1 MREIIIFLVLSLQVT
16 WVLGQFSQKQK
27 DDLKNL
33 LDYPA
38 VNYTINLNFSVTD
51 YATPLYS
58 CSVLGK
64 LSDEALQQKLQ
75 NNYKDAPIY
84 GEMSYRFYK
93 KGNRSE
99 AEKYFNQA
107 LPLFAKWQTEEPQNI
122 LAYFYEIDYLWSVES
137 YKILESVLQEILQ
150 KFPNEKAV
158 YAKNFEFQ
166 LFLKNDLQTSQTHLE
181 AFEKQVDANDLHLL
195 NYKKSLGLY
204 TFIMSMRENPE
215 KTLLSDF
222 SFAERAF
229 KANPKS
235 LGHEHFYYY
244 CVTFRS
250 YENLMKRASQKQ
262 NSANIKELIK
272 ESDKNQIKLLKN
284 AEKFFLKNLSKASES
299 QKVYMLSNL
308 ASVYVFLGK
317 FKEAV
322 NYFEQAWQKEKKE
335 DYFEGIIQ
343 ANGFAG
349 AWDKAE
355 KYLIEALKENP
366 QNLKYLVTLVGLY
379 DRRIPNPELL
389 RKYIAEIEQIGTSN
403 ELRSKTLA
411 VWNIKQNNLTRAE
424 FYLDLLGE
432 EDFETLFYK
441 MTLAVLQDK
450 SQEAKSYYEKLV
462 QKDKDDKYLLE
473 AKKILNF

>member
-1 MREIIIFLVLSLQVT
+1 
-16 WVLGQFSQKQK
+16 
-27 DDLKNL
+27 
-33 LDYPA
+33 
-38 VNYTINLNFSVTD
+38 
-51 YATPLYS
+51 
-58 CSVLGK
+58 
-64 LSDEALQQKLQ
+64 
-75 NNYKDAPIY
+75 
-84 GEMSYRFYK
+84 
-93 KGNRSE
+93 
-99 AEKYFNQA
+99 
-107 LPLFAKWQTEEPQNI
+107 
-122 LAYFYEIDYLWSVES
+122 
-137 YKILESVLQEILQ
+137 ILENVLQEMLQ
-150 KFPNEKAV
+150 KFPNEKV
-158 YAKNFEFQ
+158 VHVKNFEFQ

-181 AFEKQVDANDLHLL
+181 AFEKQVDVNDLHLL
-195 NYKKSLGLY
+195 NYKKTLDFY
-204 TFIMSMRENPE
+204 NFIVGMRENPE
-215 KTLLSDF
+215 KTFPSDF
-222 SFAERAF
+222 SFAEKAF

-235 LGHEHFYYY
+235 LGYEHFYYY

-250 YENLMKRASQKQ
+250 YENLMKRAFQKQ
-262 NSANIKELIK
+262 NSANIRELIK

-284 AEKFFLKNLSKASES
+284 AEKFFLKNLNKAPES
-299 QKVYMLSNL
+299 QKVYMLNNL
-308 ASVYVFLGK
+308 AVSCVFLGK

-322 NYFEQAWQKEKKE
+322 HYFEQAWQKEKNE
-335 DYFEGIIQ
+335 SYFEGIMQ
-343 ANGFAG
+343 ASGLAEV
-349 AWDKAE
+349 WDKAE